1 MAESKRI
8 DELRESLN
16 ELEKRARWLES
27 DIEDAKSTIRGNP
40 VSYTHLDVYK
50 RQVYGRGDFIYSEK
64 CRPDQPGRRD

>member
-27 DIEDAKSTIRGNP
+27 DIEDAKSTIRGNLIMIVP
-40 VSYTHLDVYK
+40 LTIFVLSAICTSLL
-50 RQVYGRGDFIYSEK
+50 
-64 CRPDQPGRRD
+64 